1 MLFQL
6 ASFVTFRARVRSLC
20 KAGDTCT
27 LEPPIDALV
36 EKLSGTLRYPHTWK
50 CRPRRLKSL
59 LIKDFADVMSAFL
72 TRSNISV
79 HARGTRGFSAAG

>member
-6 ASFVTFRARVRSLC
+6 ASFVTFCARVRSLC

-36 EKLSGTLRYPHTWK
+36 GEVIGDVEVPHGI
-50 CRPRRLKSL
+50 LGN
-59 LIKDFADVMSAFL
+59 ADHVG
-72 TRSNISV
+72 SNPSV
-79 HARGTRGFSAAG
+79 N